1 MTMNP
6 RGVLT
11 VGAVLIIASA
21 CMQAADARQFR
32 EPRSD
37 DPGRLRA
44 IRECMEMNGN
54 NTYQYSRTIGHMY
67 QACMANQGHHE

>member
-1 MTMNP
+1 MKP

-21 CMQAADARQFR
+21 FMQAADARQFR
-32 EPRSD
+32 ESRSD

-44 IRECMEMNGN
+44 IRECMELNGN
-54 NTYQYSRTIGHMY
+54 KTHQYSRTVGHMY
-67 QACMANQGHHE
+67 HACMANQGHPE

>member
-1 MTMNP
+1 MNS

-11 VGAVLIIASA
+11 VGVVLIIASA
-21 CMQAADARQFR
+21 FMQAADARQFR

-44 IRECMEMNGN
+44 IRECMELNGN
-54 NTYQYSRTIGHMY
+54 NTYQYSRTVGHMY
-67 QACMANQGHHE
+67 HACMADQGHHE